1 MKLAEIQE
9 ELRRQGLDGWLFFDH
24 HKRDP
29 LAYRVLGFSPPA
41 QVTRRWYYFI
51 PAVGNPRGLVHRIE
65 REMLDALPGETSVYS
80 RWQEQADGLA
90 AILAGSRRV
99 AMQYSPNCQIPYVS
113 MVDAGTLELVR
124 ASGADVVT
132 SADLVQFFE
141 ARWNA
146 DALASHLA
154 AGQIIDRIRRD
165 MFNLIGERTRNGLS
179 VQEFEVQQIILKWFR
194 DSGLVTEHGP
204 IVGVNENSGNPHY
217 EPTENRTTPI
227 RSGDLVL
234 LDVWA
239 KLDRP
244 GATYYDIT
252 WTGFCGDAPREMM
265 RTVFAIVKN
274 AREAAVKYVRDAVVS
289 GKAISGYQVDDI
301 ARGHIETHGY
311 GDQFTHRTGHSIG
324 QEVHGSGTNMDNYET
339 HDDRHVMPWTCF
351 SIEPGIY
358 LQEFGIRSEVNVFV
372 SEVDAVVTGELQT
385 ELILI

>member
-24 HKRDP
+24 HRRDP
-29 LAYRVLGFSPPA
+29 LAYRVLGFSPLT

-51 PAVGNPRGLVHRIE
+51 PAAGNPRGLVHRIE

-113 MVDAGTLELVR
+113 MVDAGTLELVH

-179 VQEFEVQQIILKWFR
+179 VHEFEVQQIILKWFR

-339 HDDRHVMPWTCF
+339 HDDRHVIPWTCF

-372 SEVDAVVTGELQT
+372 SEGDAGVTGELQT